1 MAKTSASVPG
11 QGLIRALRTRVWPEA
26 RGPKSL
32 ATLLVPAPPDEE
44 AAMSSK
50 FAHSLPAASARRAM
64 VQEAPRATGTEATSW
79 DHWLG

>member
-1 MAKTSASVPG
+1 
-11 QGLIRALRTRVWPEA
+11 
-26 RGPKSL
+26 
-32 ATLLVPAPPDEE
+32 
-44 AAMSSK
+44 MSSK